1 MLRSSTF
8 SEKPQVSML
17 PNANMDRRTTEYST
31 QTALVTSLGFRKP
44 PYSCT
49 QGMFH
54 SPHVHPTSRYV
65 IASDKF
71 YQAFSRVSTQ
81 ATNARVV
88 TRLGSSHNAVHVNFT
103 SLMVSSL
110 EVVQQ
115 LLFQYSACT
124 CMRCIP
130 SPDLQ
135 VTQQQRRR

>member
-1 MLRSSTF
+1 
-8 SEKPQVSML
+8 ML

-110 EVVQQ
+110 KVYSPAASVSVLCMHMYAMHS
-115 LLFQYSACT
+115 LLLTSRLPNNKGEGEGEASYWE
-124 CMRCIP
+124 
-130 SPDLQ
+130 D
-135 VTQQQRRR
+135 